1 MQLKGTL
8 GSIEMFSYM
17 RNFKAKLAVWFD
29 LLYGAPSKFP
39 DKNDGIPTLFAIHI
53 SWFNS

>member
-8 GSIEMFSYM
+8 GSIEMISYM
-17 RNFKAKLAVWFD
+17 RNYKAKLAVWFD